1 MRFGA
6 AALALGA
13 AAATSCAAQ
22 SAPIGTVGELVRHV
36 RSCWRPPEGERGVI
50 VTVRFSLRRDGTLL
64 AEPRQTFITGG
75 LPADVRER
83 HLAAAFRAVH
93 DCTPAPLAPELGEA
107 VAGRPIS
114 LRFTD

>member
-1 MRFGA
+1 MRLGA

-13 AAATSCAAQ
+13 AAAGPCAAQ
-22 SAPIGTVGELVRHV
+22 SPPIATVDQLVRHI
-36 RSCWRPPEGERGVI
+36 RGCWRPPEGERGVI

-75 LPADVRER
+75 LPAEVRER
-83 HLAAAFRAVH
+83 HLAAAFRAVR
-93 DCTPAPLAPELGEA
+93 DCTPAPLGDELGA
-107 VAGRPIS
+107 SIAGRPIS